1 MQPQENP
8 ARVPLG
14 LHGDITEGFLLK
26 NLYCLECRFE
36 IIHSTI
42 QLRDVTDVHQITTY
56 ILHTD
61 QLIKSVGDSPNKV
74 IICMITKKD
83 YKVQH
88 VKLRI
93 KWVYIC
99 VIYDQII
106 MFYIMY
112 QILFMLF

>member
-8 ARVPLG
+8 ARVLLG

-42 QLRDVTDVHQITTY
+42 QIREITTY

-61 QLIKSVGDSPNKV
+61 QLIKSLGDFPNRV
-74 IICMITKKD
+74 ITCMITKKD

-88 VKLRI
+88 VKLRM
-93 KWVYIC
+93 KLVYNC